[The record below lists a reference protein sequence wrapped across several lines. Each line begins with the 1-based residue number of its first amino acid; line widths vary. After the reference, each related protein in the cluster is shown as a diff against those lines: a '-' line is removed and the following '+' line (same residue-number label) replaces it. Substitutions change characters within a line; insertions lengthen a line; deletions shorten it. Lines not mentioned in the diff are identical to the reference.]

1 MIHRHSSWEGFR
13 WFRLA
18 LQLQGSV
25 VPAVLTRTLVCGL
38 FGVLVSILYE
48 LGLPLALSA
57 LVAFVPNI
65 VLGLMLVFRTNTAY
79 ERFWEGRKAWG
90 SLVNDVRNLAR
101 LIWVAIEEQQ
111 SGDREEKI
119 KTLYLLP
126 AFAVA
131 MKQHLRQERL
141 LDEIQPLV
149 SPQQLQRLKDLNHPP
164 LQIAFWIGDYLQ
176 QQYETGRVEVYQLT
190 IMVERLN
197 SMVDALGACERI
209 LMTPMPLAYALH
221 LKQLLLLYC
230 LSLPFQ
236 MVQGL
241 GWMTG
246 PIVGLLSFML
256 FGIEEIGIEIE
267 NPFGRDPNDLPLDGI
282 CNKMRHNIAD
292 LIHSTRGS

>member
-1 MIHRHSSWEGFR
+1 MVSQPRSWEVLR

-18 LQLQGSV
+18 LQLKGSV
-25 VPAVLTRTLVCGL
+25 VPAVLPRTLICGL
-38 FGVLVSILYE
+38 FGVLISILHE
-48 LGLPLALSA
+48 LGLPLELPA
-57 LVAFVPNI
+57 VVVFVPNV
-65 VLGLMLVFRTNTAY
+65 VLSLMLVFRTNTAY

-90 SLVNDVRNLAR
+90 SLVNNVRNLAR

-111 SGDREEKI
+111 PGDREEKI
-119 KTLYLLP
+119 RTLYLLP

-131 MKQHLRQERL
+131 MKQHLRQEFL
-141 LDEIQPLV
+141 PEEIQSLV

-176 QQYETGRVEVYQLT
+176 QQYETRRVEVYQLT

-197 SMVDALGACERI
+197 NMVDALGACERI

-221 LKQLLLLYC
+221 LKQLLLLYS

-236 MVQGL
+236 MVQNL

-246 PIVGLLSFML
+246 LITGLVSFML

-267 NPFGRDPNDLPLDGI
+267 NPFGRDPNNLPLDAI
-282 CNKMRHNIAD
+282 CRKMQHNIAD
-292 LIHSTRGS
+292 LIHSNRLT